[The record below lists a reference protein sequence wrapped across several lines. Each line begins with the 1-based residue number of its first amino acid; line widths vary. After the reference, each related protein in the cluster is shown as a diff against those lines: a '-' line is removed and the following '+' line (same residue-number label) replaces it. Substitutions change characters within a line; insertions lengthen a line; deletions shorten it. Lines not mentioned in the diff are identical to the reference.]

1 VELFFLAGLIVLWAM
16 VEQELIKDQ
25 EIAKISL
32 RFPVFLILLE
42 SLELRTPMLLV
53 LKKLRVKFK
62 QSKNCRTQ
70 MMTRKA

>member
-1 VELFFLAGLIVLWAM
+1 VEQFFLAEPIILWGI

-25 EIAKISL
+25 EIAKISP

-62 QSKNCRTQ
+62 QSKNCRIL

>member
-1 VELFFLAGLIVLWAM
+1 M

-53 LKKLRVKFK
+53 LKKQKVRFK
-62 QSKNCRTQ
+62 QSKNCRTL